1 MQAAERQMKR
11 TVGETPLS
19 GSPRRA
25 RDVRE
30 IIKKLVVDFAPRSA
44 VRVAG
49 GKKRKMLDYCWT
61 PAVVVASL
69 KKNGLKFKRIH
80 LAANSETAADTN
92 RARETMNLHFRM

>member
-11 TVGETPLS
+11 TVRETSLS

-25 RDVRE
+25 RGVRE

-49 GKKRKMLDYCWT
+49 GKKGRCLIIVGHPRW
-61 PAVVVASL
+61 
-69 KKNGLKFKRIH
+69 
-80 LAANSETAADTN
+80 
-92 RARETMNLHFRM
+92 